1 VGLDY
6 TINLRSTVQGREYD
20 AIIDR
25 IARDRPGRVLDW
37 GCGHGQNAQR
47 LAERGLDV
55 TAFDF
60 RPGEQE
66 ESGPRRLEKY
76 PEIEA
81 YIEVVDPVRLP
92 YPDDSFDAVLSMGVL
107 EHVGDPGGSLDEH
120 RRILRPG
127 GRLYVYKLPNRFS
140 YTERLGK
147 LAGHYWHGLLPDDRL
162 YTLASAVELV
172 RAHGFEVDE
181 ARRANILPLNR
192 PGDRF
197 PSIAAPWWA
206 MNRALARVPGVNV
219 LATNIELVATA
230 RPVPAAAAAT
240 PR

>member
-6 TINLRSTVQGREYD
+6 TINLRSVAQGHEYD

-25 IARDRPGRVLDW
+25 IARDRPGRILDW

-47 LAERGLDV
+47 LAERGMDV
-55 TAFDF
+55 AAFDF

-66 ESGPRRLEKY
+66 ASGPRRLEHF
-76 PEIEA
+76 PDIEA
-81 YIEVVDPVRLP
+81 YIEIDDPVRLP

-107 EHVGDPGGSLDEH
+107 EHVGDPDGSLDEI

-127 GRLYVYKLPNRFS
+127 GTLYVYKLPNRYS

-147 LAGHYWHGLLPDDRL
+147 WAGHYWHGSLPDDRL
-162 YTLASAVELV
+162 YTLTSAVQLV
-172 RAHGFEVDE
+172 RAHGFEVIE
-181 ARRANILPLNR
+181 ARRANMLPLNR

-197 PSIAAPWWA
+197 PSIARPWWA
-206 MNRALARVPGVNV
+206 VNRALARVPGVNV
-219 LATNIELVATA
+219 VATNIELVAIA
-230 RPVPAAAAAT
+230 PGEPPALNGN
-240 PR
+240 RR